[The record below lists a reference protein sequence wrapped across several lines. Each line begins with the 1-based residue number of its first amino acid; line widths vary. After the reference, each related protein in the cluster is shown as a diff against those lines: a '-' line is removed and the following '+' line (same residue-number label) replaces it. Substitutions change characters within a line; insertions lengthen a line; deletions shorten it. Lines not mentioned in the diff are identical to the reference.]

1 MKIAILGYG
10 KEGQSAY
17 RHFNNLE
24 NEIFIHDN
32 NLDIELPEDVECVLG
47 KDAFVN
53 LDNYGYDL
61 LVRSPGL
68 RIIED
73 TLDTPV
79 TTPTNEFLKACKA
92 EIIGVT
98 GTKGK
103 GTTCTLIS
111 QILIES
117 GRKVHLLGNIGAPAL
132 DELASIKENDLV
144 VYEMSSFQLFDIQKS
159 PHVAVCLMVT
169 EDHLDW
175 HKNLKEYHEAKRNI
189 FTHQNTEDIA
199 VYFSDNEVSKDLA
212 SSSLATK
219 KYAYG
224 SAGDVYVKDD
234 SIIAFDQV
242 VANIEDVKLP
252 GRHNL
257 ENVCAAIAAVWNYT
271 KDTQAIKRVLKSFA
285 GLPYHIEHIR
295 DLDGVDYY
303 NDSFSTNPSAAIAA
317 IESFDQPQVLF
328 LGGFDKNVNFNP
340 LAEAIK
346 KHEIRKIITFAQTG
360 EKIKNVLIDHGVE
373 NVTYNDSDNFKK
385 IVEEGASFAK
395 TGDVVIFSPACASF
409 GMFTDY
415 KSRGEKFNEI
425 IQSL

>member
-1 MKIAILGYG
+1 MKIAILGFG

-17 RHFNNLE
+17 RYFDKPE

-32 NLDIELPEDVECVLG
+32 NLDVELPEDVESVLG
-47 KDAFVN
+47 EDAFIN
-53 LDNYGYDL
+53 LDSYKYDL

-68 RIIED
+68 RLSEETISTQI
-73 TLDTPV
+73 
-79 TTPTNEFLKACKA
+79 TTPTNEFFKACKA

-111 QILIES
+111 EILIET

-132 DELASIKENDLV
+132 DELDSIDKDDLV

-175 HKNLKEYHEAKRNI
+175 HKDLNEYHEAKRNI
-189 FTHQNTEDIA
+189 FSHQNSSDVA
-199 VYFSDNEVSKDLA
+199 VYFAGNEVSKDLA
-212 SSSLATK
+212 SSSKASTK
-219 KYAYG
+219 YSYG
-224 SAGDVYVKDD
+224 QSGDVYVKDD
-234 SIIAFDQV
+234 KIFAFNKLIADTEII
-242 VANIEDVKLP
+242 KLP

-257 ENVCAAIAAVWNYT
+257 ENICAAIAAVWVYT
-271 KDTQAIKRVLKSFA
+271 QDDKAIQKVLSTFI
-285 GLPYHIEHIR
+285 GLPYHIEHISSK
-295 DLDGVDYY
+295 DGIDYY

-317 IESFDQPQVLF
+317 VESFDRPQVLF
-328 LGGFDKNVNFNP
+328 LGGFDKNVNFNI
-340 LAEAIK
+340 LAEVIK
-346 KHEIRKIITFAQTG
+346 KHKMRQIITFAQTG
-360 EKIKNVLIDHGVE
+360 ARIKDVLTDHGIE
-373 NVTYNDSDNFKK
+373 NVEFIDSDDFETIIKSGIK
-385 IVEEGASFAK
+385 YVKS
-395 TGDVVIFSPACASF
+395 GDVVVFSPACASF

-415 KSRGEKFNEI
+415 KSRGEKFNKI